1 MQRTALIAPARR
13 GLQASLVVMTAG
25 ILFSIAL
32 SSVAFAMAGLC
43 FAALAAGEGRAA
55 FRRSGLEYPMLVW
68 IAAVLLMVAF
78 AQHPASAATSAKR
91 LLLLLLL
98 FFIPA
103 AFGDARSLRMLL
115 LLLAVI
121 AGLQSLVGIV
131 QHLWVGGERLGLF
144 QHYMTGGGMRM
155 LLLLLFLPLLF
166 DPATPRRERAI
177 LATAVVLMLV
187 ALLLT
192 MTRSSWLGFAAG
204 ALLVAVLR
212 YRLLLPVL
220 AAGVVLLFLLA
231 PQQYRD
237 RLGMMFTTQK
247 SELRGEAHGEAVVQ
261 SNQARLRMWRTGW
274 RMFLDHPVTGVG
286 DGEMHRMYR
295 RYVPDAIKDEGGH
308 LHNTYIHVL
317 ATHGAVGAAALLV
330 LFGAV
335 GLRLWRDWRRHRT
348 GAAGAVL
355 LGAMAAFTGFLVN
368 GMAEYNF
375 GDHEIVL
382 LLWTTV
388 GIAITAGSV
397 GFRWSGTEGVST

>member
-1 MQRTALIAPARR
+1 M
-13 GLQASLVVMTAG
+13 
-25 ILFSIAL
+25 
-32 SSVAFAMAGLC
+32 
-43 FAALAAGEGRAA
+43 
-55 FRRSGLEYPMLVW
+55 
-68 IAAVLLMVAF
+68 
-78 AQHPASAATSAKR
+78 
-91 LLLLLLL
+91 
-98 FFIPA
+98 
-103 AFGDARSLRMLL
+103 
-115 LLLAVI
+115 LAVV
-121 AGLQSLVGIV
+121 AGLQSLAGIV
-131 QHLWVGGERLGLF
+131 QHLWAGGERLGFF
-144 QHYMTGGGMRM
+144 QHNMTGGGMRM

-177 LATAVVLMLV
+177 LATAAVLMLV
-187 ALLLT
+187 ALLFT

-204 ALLVAVLR
+204 ALVVAVLR

-220 AAGVVLLFLLA
+220 AGGVLLLFLLA

-286 DGEMHRMYR
+286 DGEMHAIYR
-295 RYVPDAIKDEGGH
+295 TYVPDAIKDEGGH

-330 LFGAV
+330 LFAAV
-335 GLRLWRDWRRHRT
+335 GLRLWRGWRRHRA
-348 GAAGAVL
+348 GPAGAVL
-355 LGAMAAFTGFLVN
+355 LGAFAAFAGFLVN

-382 LLWTTV
+382 LLWTAV
-388 GIAITAGSV
+388 GIAFTAANTE
-397 GFRWSGTEGVST
+397 FRWTGRETERT

>member
-1 MQRTALIAPARR
+1 MNSAALVEPARR
-13 GLQASLVVMTAG
+13 GLQVSLVVMTAG

-32 SSVAFAMAGLC
+32 SSIAFVLAGLC
-43 FAALAAGEGRAA
+43 FAVLAAGEGRVV
-55 FRRSGLEYPMLVW
+55 FRRSGLEYPMLAW
-68 IAAVLLMVAF
+68 AAAVLLMVAF
-78 AQHPASAATSAKR
+78 ALYPGSAATSAKR
-91 LLLLLLL
+91 LLLLLLV

-103 AFGDARSLRMLL
+103 AFGDSRSLRMLL
-115 LLLAVI
+115 LVLAVV
-121 AGLQSLVGIV
+121 AGLQSLAGIV
-131 QHLWVGGERLGLF
+131 QHLWSGGERLGFF

-166 DPATPRRERAI
+166 DRATPQRERAI
-177 LATAVVLMLV
+177 LATAAVLMLV
-187 ALLLT
+187 ALLFT

-204 ALLVAVLR
+204 ALLIAVLR
-212 YRLLLPVL
+212 YRVLLPVL
-220 AAGVVLLFLLA
+220 AGSVVLLFLLA

-237 RLGMMFTTQK
+237 RLGMMFTMQK

-261 SNQARLRMWRTGW
+261 SNQARLRMWHTGW

-295 RYVPDAIKDEGGH
+295 TYVPDAIKDEGGH

-317 ATHGAVGAAALLV
+317 ATHGVVGAAALLF

-335 GLRLWRDWRRHRT
+335 GVRLWRGWRRHR
-348 GAAGAVL
+348 ADPAGAVM
-355 LGAMAAFTGFLVN
+355 LGAIAAFAGFLVN

-388 GIAITAGSV
+388 GIALTAGAV
-397 GFRWSGTEGVST
+397 GFRWSGSETERA